1 MGFEKILGQARPKE
15 ILKRALLHR
24 RVPHAY
30 LFTGPDGVGKEA
42 TAVEFAKAL
51 FCKGEGDI
59 PCDTCESC
67 RRAALFNHPDFFFIF
82 PAPKSVTVE
91 NERLILDSMVQDP
104 YARKRLWAN
113 PTIGIDR
120 IRELR
125 RTSTL
130 KPLEGL
136 RVVIIAE
143 ADKMTLESANALLK
157 ILEEPPASMHMILT
171 TSRPNSLLPTIVSRC
186 QEVRFGLLADELVEG
201 ALISNKR
208 LTPEQAALVSRI
220 SQGSYRRALEWLTES
235 LDEQR
240 DYAVE
245 FLRCCLRDNLSHYR
259 FVEEMSKNHEKRALK
274 ELLNLLL
281 IWFRDALMY
290 SHAQDDDRL
299 LKKSI
304 VNVDKLETLRKFT
317 GAFSDID
324 YDLAFRLLEKSI
336 ELIDRNVQTNLIF
349 LVLITRLQ
357 GVFRK
362 AS

>member
-1 MGFEKILGQARPKE
+1 MSFESILGQDRPKE

-42 TAVEFAKAL
+42 LAIEFAKAL
-51 FCKGEGDI
+51 FCRSQGKR

-67 RRAALFNHPDFFFIF
+67 RRAAQFNHPDFIYIF
-82 PAPKSVTVE
+82 PAPKSATVE
-91 NERLILDSMVQDP
+91 NERMILDSMVQDP

-125 RTSTL
+125 RISML

-136 RVVIIAE
+136 RVVVVAE
-143 ADKMTLESANALLK
+143 ADNMTLESANSLLK
-157 ILEEPPASMHMILT
+157 ILEEPPESMHIILT
-171 TSRPNSLLPTIVSRC
+171 TSRANSLLPTIVSRC

-201 ALISNKR
+201 ALISNKQ
-208 LTPEQAALVSRI
+208 LTPEQAALVARI
-220 SQGSYRRALEWLTES
+220 SQGSYRRALEWLAES
-235 LDEQR
+235 LEEQR

-245 FLRCCLRDNLSHYR
+245 FLRCCLRDNLSQYR
-259 FVEEMSKNHEKRALK
+259 FIEEMSKAHEKRTLK

-281 IWFRDALMY
+281 IWFRDALVL
-290 SHAQDDDRL
+290 SHVQDDERL
-299 LKKSI
+299 INKSI
-304 VNVDKLETLRKFT
+304 VNVDKLETLKRFT
-317 GAFSDID
+317 GAFSEID
-324 YDLAFRLLEKSI
+324 FDTAFSALEKSI
-336 ELIDRNVQTNLIF
+336 ELIDRNVQTTLIF

-357 GVFRK
+357 GVFKR
-362 AS
+362 AG